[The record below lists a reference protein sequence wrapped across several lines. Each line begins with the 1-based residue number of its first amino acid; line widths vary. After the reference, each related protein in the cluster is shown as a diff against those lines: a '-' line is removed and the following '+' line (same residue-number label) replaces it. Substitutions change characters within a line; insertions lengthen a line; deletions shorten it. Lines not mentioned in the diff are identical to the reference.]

1 MIDQDIKKEESESK
15 DYKKK
20 AKFIFYNMYSPI
32 EMSRL
37 FERAGINYNSS
48 LLNPVENADD
58 YATNVEKALNLGVY
72 GVDLSYIRLFDQP
85 QKSIEYLN
93 TIQNLAGRL
102 GIPKNV
108 VDLATSEV
116 DHYIE
121 DRDSLYR
128 IAFEAFSKADDYLKK
143 NDRNNIAALIILG
156 GWVETMHIA
165 LEGMNLDDPNE
176 EMLSRIASQKY
187 SLTSLVLML
196 GSYTDDLEIAKYLVY
211 LRKLKRA
218 FDKFEIYYEQ
228 GSVDIDTV
236 NKKIEETSGMKVEIS
251 SSQLKEVYEII
262 IKIRKEIVS

>member
-1 MIDQDIKKEESESK
+1 MLSKNTNFTIIILLVLITSIFFYHCSGDKSSDNESVIEELIDQDIKKEESESK

-128 IAFEAFSKADDYLKK
+128 IPEKK
-143 NDRNNIAALIILG
+143 
-156 GWVETMHIA
+156 
-165 LEGMNLDDPNE
+165 
-176 EMLSRIASQKY
+176 
-187 SLTSLVLML
+187 
-196 GSYTDDLEIAKYLVY
+196 
-211 LRKLKRA
+211 
-218 FDKFEIYYEQ
+218 
-228 GSVDIDTV
+228 
-236 NKKIEETSGMKVEIS
+236 
-251 SSQLKEVYEII
+251 
-262 IKIRKEIVS
+262 